1 MRSAACSDI
10 QAMPQRSPVAD
21 YLDALTCELGFD
33 RPLAHRVRQ
42 EVEDHLWE
50 ATAANGDSSIEAQ
63 ARAVRCFGEAREIA
77 SQYTALSLLRQAR
90 RSGAII
96 VLASGAL
103 YIAMKGRVA
112 WYGLMQWALSDA
124 MQPVGKVVL
133 AIDRTAYI
141 LAFLLG
147 AVGWAYISSRRVS
160 PRFHALCRAQLKR
173 GLLLA
178 MAAAC
183 PMVVSVIADAA
194 VTALRYLEERP
205 PVSVF
210 FVPVLSIAIEAAFAA
225 ALVIAIGKTL
235 RNTLRASSLLSS

>member
-1 MRSAACSDI
+1 
-10 QAMPQRSPVAD
+10 MPQRNPVAD
-21 YLDALTCELGFD
+21 YLDALTRDLGFD
-33 RPLAHRVRQ
+33 RLLAHRVRQ

-50 ATAANGDSSIEAQ
+50 ATAANGDSSLEAQ

-77 SQYTALSLLRQAR
+77 SQYAALSLLRQAR

-112 WYGLMQWALSDA
+112 WYGLMQWTLSDA

-147 AVGWAYISSRRVS
+147 VVGWGYISSRRVA

-178 MAAAC
+178 IAAAC
-183 PMVVSVIADAA
+183 PMVVSVIADAV
-194 VTALRYLEERP
+194 VTALRLLDERP
-205 PVSVF
+205 PASVF
-210 FVPVLSIAIEAAFAA
+210 LIPLLSIAIEVAFAA
-225 ALVIAIGKTL
+225 VLVIAIGKTL
-235 RNTLRASSLLSS
+235 RNTRCASSLLPS

>member
-1 MRSAACSDI
+1 
-10 QAMPQRSPVAD
+10 MPQRNPVAD
-21 YLDALTCELGFD
+21 YLDALTRDLGFD
-33 RPLAHRVRQ
+33 RLLAHRVRQ

-50 ATAANGDSSIEAQ
+50 ATAANGDSSMEAQ

-77 SQYTALSLLRQAR
+77 SQYAALSLLRQAR

-112 WYGLMQWALSDA
+112 WYGLMQWTLSDA

-147 AVGWAYISSRRVS
+147 VVGWGYISSRRVA

-183 PMVVSVIADAA
+183 PMIVSVIADAV

-210 FVPVLSIAIEAAFAA
+210 FIPALSIAIEVVFATV
-225 ALVIAIGKTL
+225 LVIVIGKTL

>member
-1 MRSAACSDI
+1 
-10 QAMPQRSPVAD
+10 
-21 YLDALTCELGFD
+21 
-33 RPLAHRVRQ
+33 
-42 EVEDHLWE
+42 
-50 ATAANGDSSIEAQ
+50 
-63 ARAVRCFGEAREIA
+63 
-77 SQYTALSLLRQAR
+77 
-90 RSGAII
+90 
-96 VLASGAL
+96 
-103 YIAMKGRVA
+103 MKGRVA

-160 PRFHALCRAQLKR
+160 PRFHARCRAQLKR

-183 PMVVSVIADAA
+183 PMVVSVIADAV

-210 FVPVLSIAIEAAFAA
+210 FIPVLSIAIEVTFAA
-225 ALVIAIGKTL
+225 VLVIVIGKTL

>member
-1 MRSAACSDI
+1 
-10 QAMPQRSPVAD
+10 MPQRSPVAD
-21 YLDALTCELGFD
+21 YLDALTRELGFD

-50 ATAANGDSSIEAQ
+50 ATAANGDEAQ

-77 SQYTALSLLRQAR
+77 SQYAALSLLRQAR

-183 PMVVSVIADAA
+183 PMVVSVIADAV

-210 FVPVLSIAIEAAFAA
+210 FIPVLSIAIEVAFAA
-225 ALVIAIGKTL
+225 VLVIAIGKTL
-235 RNTLRASSLLSS
+235 RNTLRASSLPSS

>member
-1 MRSAACSDI
+1 
-10 QAMPQRSPVAD
+10 
-21 YLDALTCELGFD
+21 
-33 RPLAHRVRQ
+33 
-42 EVEDHLWE
+42 
-50 ATAANGDSSIEAQ
+50 
-63 ARAVRCFGEAREIA
+63 
-77 SQYTALSLLRQAR
+77 
-90 RSGAII
+90 
-96 VLASGAL
+96 
-103 YIAMKGRVA
+103 
-112 WYGLMQWALSDA
+112 

-160 PRFHALCRAQLKR
+160 PRFHARCRTQLKR

-183 PMVVSVIADAA
+183 PMVVSVIADAV
-194 VTALRYLEERP
+194 VTAPLRYLEERP

-210 FVPVLSIAIEAAFAA
+210 FIPVLSIAIEVAFAA
-225 ALVIAIGKTL
+225 VLVIAIGKTL